1 MPRLYL
7 QRGLSNRV
15 ARAVSQRLERFLA
28 MSSSADRTDGA
39 ADLMDGADARTRS
52 RSPVRA
58 ANAEA
63 NGLDGT
69 VNVPIAP
76 GSSVPEGTIHIPDE
90 TPVAPGGTG
99 GVPGLDAVPPGLDA
113 IPPGLAMN
121 PPGLDVIATDP
132 AEPEVWR
139 SVPEV
144 PEKA

>member
-1 MPRLYL
+1 
-7 QRGLSNRV
+7 
-15 ARAVSQRLERFLA
+15 

-76 GSSVPEGTIHIPDE
+76 GSSAPEGTIHIPDE

-99 GVPGLDAVPPGLDA
+99 GVPGLDAVDPTGL
-113 IPPGLAMN
+113 GY
-121 PPGLDVIATDP
+121 
-132 AEPEVWR
+132 EPTGFGR
-139 SVPEV
+139 DCH
-144 PEKA
+144 